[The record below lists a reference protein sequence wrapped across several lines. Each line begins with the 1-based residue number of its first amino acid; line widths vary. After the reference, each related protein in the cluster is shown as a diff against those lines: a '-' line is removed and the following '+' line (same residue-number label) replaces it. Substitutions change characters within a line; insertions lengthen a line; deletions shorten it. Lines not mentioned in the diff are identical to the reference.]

1 MGGWGGIVD
10 FGFRIQGPGSGGRL
24 HRSLTLQADMGQL
37 MYPGPVLQRSYW
49 ETGSELKLKW
59 LMPWHRV
66 ARESAARKERLRQKR
81 SQERRA
87 QKDIQKHIARA
98 VEATKAVEASKAQD
112 VTDGVVA
119 ADGVDDGAAAP
130 ESLDKRADR
139 TVAEHS
145 SRY

>member
-1 MGGWGGIVD
+1 
-10 FGFRIQGPGSGGRL
+10 
-24 HRSLTLQADMGQL
+24 

-49 ETGSELKLKW
+49 ETVAELKLKW

-87 QKDIQKHIARA
+87 QKYREKHIART
-98 VEATKAVEASKAQD
+98 VDATKAVEASKAQD

-119 ADGVDDGAAAP
+119 ADGVADGAVAP
-130 ESLDKRADR
+130 ESLEK
-139 TVAEHS
+139 
-145 SRY
+145 